1 MRKLKTVHLSVLAFI
16 LLAIMPFFTG
26 CMHVDQL
33 QNKEE
38 VYRES
43 SPDNAYTLVVCQVGD
58 PGWPYGPVKAE
69 VRVQSAKGKTV
80 DKESV
85 LVYTDGTRLTKHHIE
100 EVDWSEKTLTIDFWA
115 ESHTSCVLEWN

>member
-58 PGWPYGPVKAE
+58 PGWPYGPVKAK

-100 EVDWSEKTLTIDFWA
+100 EVDWSERLLFWFP
-115 ESHTSCVLEWN
+115 